1 MNLLLWTFIGE
12 LIGRLTPIL
21 IFLRLQFLLLI
32 LQNPSLILF
41 LADVTLDA
49 EHQQNLLPQLVK
61 QLNVLSCGD
70 DLVGNVHP
78 LQDLGQSLVDLAR

>member
-32 LQNPSLILF
+32 LQNSSFILF
-41 LADVTLDA
+41 LADVTLNA
-49 EHQQNLLPQLVK
+49 EHQQNLLPQFVK